1 MGLRGKRS
9 VTAARFPDWEERL
22 GRFIAD
28 RLGTSFA
35 WGERDCCLFA
45 ADWVRTCTGEDPAQ
59 GLRGAYS
66 DEAGALGVI
75 RRSGGFCRFVSLHL
89 CQPMMREPLRAS
101 RGDLAAVAGESEDM
115 PALGVVLGS
124 RLAVLTPRAGLVQL
138 PVTGIIA
145 AWRIG

>member
-1 MGLRGKRS
+1 MAPRGLHP

-22 GRFIAD
+22 GRFVGD

-59 GLRGAYS
+59 GLRGSYQ
-66 DEAGALGVI
+66 DEAGALELI
-75 RRSGGFCRFVSLHL
+75 RRHGNFWRFVTIRLG
-89 CQPMMREPLRAS
+89 QPMMREPLRAG
-101 RGDLAAVAGESEDM
+101 RGDLAAVRGETLDM
-115 PALGVVLGS
+115 PALGVVLGA
-124 RLAVLTPRAGLVQL
+124 RLAVLTPRFGLVQL
-138 PVTGIIA
+138 AVTNIQA